1 MKNLKNTLVA
11 VGLAAVL
18 GVGAVT
24 ANAGSLESDGTAKT
38 TKVQCTVESE
48 GFLQGLAGIV
58 NELTGITIFDTP
70 CKTDNEIL
78 MDKLTLR

>member
-24 ANAGSLESDGTAKT
+24 ANAGSLESDGTANT

-48 GFLQGLAGIV
+48 GFLQGLAGII
-58 NELTGITIFDTP
+58 NELTGITIFDSS
-70 CKTDNEIL
+70 CDTDERFSMNGY
-78 MDKLTLR
+78 RRQ